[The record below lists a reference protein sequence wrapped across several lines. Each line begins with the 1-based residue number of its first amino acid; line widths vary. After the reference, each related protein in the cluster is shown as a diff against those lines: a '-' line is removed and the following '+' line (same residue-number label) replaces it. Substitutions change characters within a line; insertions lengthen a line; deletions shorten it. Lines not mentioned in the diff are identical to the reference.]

1 VVRDTNKIP
10 ENGMK
15 EKIITINSVPL
26 YKIDAVYVAIISTDT
41 FHVPDVGNIMESFRK
56 MFPDVMIQGINPKFI
71 FGIDHIFEVIQIVLE
86 LNNRKIKIAKRLEM
100 EVLLRLICSN
110 QVDKAIGIGGIK
122 NNCSGCFILLSEN
135 RRLMTDSIKYLRK
148 MFAKQDLALLN
159 ATTEKIAYICNKM
172 GFSISNY
179 SKAEFLKILTEK
191 AALVSQ

>member
-1 VVRDTNKIP
+1 VVRVTNKIP

-110 QVDKAIGIGGIK
+110 QVDKAIDIGGIK

-179 SKAEFLKILTEK
+179 SKTEFLKILTEK

>member
-1 VVRDTNKIP
+1 
-10 ENGMK
+10 MK

-110 QVDKAIGIGGIK
+110 QVDKAIDIGGIK

-179 SKAEFLKILTEK
+179 SKTEFLKILTEK

>member
-110 QVDKAIGIGGIK
+110 QVDKAIDIGGIK

>member
-1 VVRDTNKIP
+1 VVRVTNKIP

-110 QVDKAIGIGGIK
+110 QVDKAIDIGGIK